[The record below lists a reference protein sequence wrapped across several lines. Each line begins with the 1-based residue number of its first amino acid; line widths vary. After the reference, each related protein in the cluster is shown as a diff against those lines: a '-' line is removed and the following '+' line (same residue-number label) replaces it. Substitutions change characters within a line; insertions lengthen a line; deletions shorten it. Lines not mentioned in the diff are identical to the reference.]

1 MIETPNSKLLNAIIV
16 LSIVLILVIVSSILY
31 EKYEKYI
38 TYYLKQSIK
47 QPIENFANYQDVK
60 TKTINWCKKMQAVGL
75 LTPDQY
81 DQCVATFK
89 DVTKGVLP
97 KEFKVPNTGLAR
109 NFSLYN
115 TNPHD
120 DSGQLSSSIT
130 GGNKNNTMIVTQ
142 TGLYMGCKPDNTIY
156 FIKNINDP
164 TINQQELYFTL
175 VPQTSDIYAIM
186 SPYKRYLIAS
196 VNPNNNNSIPT
207 TNSINAEYTGNDTYS
222 IDKDGNIIPITTT
235 ANMVNNIPVPTKII
249 NTEWTASFTGDNI
262 GPMSTWTVSKV
273 NNTVTFESIQYNG
286 FFISFNDNNSSLE
299 IVYGSDD
306 STMWTMVP
314 KEQTNV
320 NNKYGV
326 YTGVEF
332 VVAGENILQ
341 KIKNIKVKII
351 CLNAIRNGLINLQDM
366 IRNNY
371 TNIAQYM
378 QSKLSSNAATG
389 LNENDINTVLN
400 KITSMKDY
408 YLQQIEPE
416 VKNIDTVLSSLND
429 DDVVIEY
436 NKYLSDLYSELS
448 SVKIRIVNNNKIIGR
463 QQDSYDSVNT
473 DYADIIQKQRKVKEA
488 DETSKLNID
497 LVNNYT
503 AQTSYLLYIYP
514 LLILILSIAL
524 LYLTY
529 LTIMKYKVNIYDKY

>member
-16 LSIVLILVIVSSILY
+16 LSIVLIVVIVSSILS
-31 EKYEKYI
+31 EKYEQYKK
-38 TYYLKQSIK
+38 TNNKQNQNQTLEPFS
-47 QPIENFANYQDVK
+47 NYQDVK
-60 TKTINWCKKMQAVGL
+60 TKTINWCKKMQDVGL

-130 GGNKNNTMIVTQ
+130 GGNTNNTMIVTQ

-186 SPYKRYLIAS
+186 SPYKRYLISS
-196 VNPNNNNSIPT
+196 VKPNNTNNSTSTTTNPAT
-207 TNSINAEYTGNDTYS
+207 TNSSNTTSNTASNLSNTT
-222 IDKDGNIIPITTT
+222 ITQ
-235 ANMVNNIPVPTKII
+235 PS

-273 NNTVTFESIQYNG
+273 NNSVTFESIQYNG
-286 FFISFNDNNSSLE
+286 FFMSFNDSNNSLE

-341 KIKNIKVKII
+341 KFKNIKVKII
-351 CLNAIRNGLINLQDM
+351 CLNAIKNALTNLQTV
-366 IRNNY
+366 IRDNY
-371 TNIAQYM
+371 TNITQYM

-416 VKNIDTVLSSLND
+416 KNKIDVILSTLND

-448 SVKIRIVNNNKIIGR
+448 SVKIRVVNNNKIIGR
-463 QQDSYDSVNT
+463 QQDSYESINT
-473 DYADIIQKQRKVKEA
+473 DYADIIQKQRKVKDA

-529 LTIMKYKVNIYDKY
+529 LTIMKFKANIYDKY

>member
-38 TYYLKQSIK
+38 TYYLKQPIK

-130 GGNKNNTMIVTQ
+130 GGNTNNTMIVTQ

-207 TNSINAEYTGNDTYS
+207 TNSINSEYTGNDTYS

-299 IVYGSDD
+299 IIYGSDD

-524 LYLTY
+524 LYLIY